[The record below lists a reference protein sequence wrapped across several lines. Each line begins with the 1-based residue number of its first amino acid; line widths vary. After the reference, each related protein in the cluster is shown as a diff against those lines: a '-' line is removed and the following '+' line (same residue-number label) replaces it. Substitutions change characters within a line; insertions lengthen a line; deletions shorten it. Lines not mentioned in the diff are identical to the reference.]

1 MNDDDQTWQDEIDRR
16 ARHYDDIAARDM
28 WQGRM
33 TATDY
38 LGLLAL
44 VVVLVAGFWA
54 WGN

>member
-1 MNDDDQTWQDEIDRR
+1 MNDQDKAWQAEIDRR
-16 ARHYDDIAARDM
+16 AKIYDDIDARDA

-33 TATDY
+33 GATDY

-44 VVVLVAGFWA
+44 SVVLVAGFWI